1 MIIFYIYLAGTFAVA
16 ALMTFVEVSET
27 VAGRTLDFDRIA
39 DMLFIASW
47 PLDLFLMTM
56 ELVCG
61 LSVFPIG
68 IDLRQR
74 LNNALENFRF
84 IGRSP

>member
-1 MIIFYIYLAGTFAVA
+1 MIFLYIYLAVTFGAA
-16 ALMTFVEVSET
+16 ALVTFVEVSET

-47 PLDLFLMTM
+47 PFDLILGTM

-61 LSVFPIG
+61 PLPLFAIG

-74 LNNALENFRF
+74 VNNALEDIRF
-84 IGRSP
+84 IRRN